1 MLIDIQTLLQSVSK
15 EMKERQSKSKQT
27 KYKYDDQLTSA
38 LAKRIQEKGEVIAVA
53 YAIRAAFCQSLG
65 ISPLV
70 GLQDLSLPQPLQ
82 TSLGG

>member
-1 MLIDIQTLLQSVSK
+1 M
-15 EMKERQSKSKQT
+15 
-27 KYKYDDQLTSA
+27 
-38 LAKRIQEKGEVIAVA
+38 IAVA

-82 TSLGG
+82 TSLGGQTEAVVPSPIDIINLVRHVLQESKEIHNVDDVNLQKLLQYNII